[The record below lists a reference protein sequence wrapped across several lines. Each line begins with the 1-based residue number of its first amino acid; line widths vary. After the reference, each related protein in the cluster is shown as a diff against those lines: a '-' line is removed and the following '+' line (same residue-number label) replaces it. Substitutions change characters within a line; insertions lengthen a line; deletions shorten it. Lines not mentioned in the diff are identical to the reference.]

1 LRDTFGFV
9 RVKDWV
15 SWGMDSAGQAAL
27 VSGKRS
33 EGVHVWR
40 FFLAQGLIK
49 TAFSF
54 GIDVAFGAD

>member
-1 LRDTFGFV
+1 
-9 RVKDWV
+9 
-15 SWGMDSAGQAAL
+15 MDSAGQAAL

>member
-1 LRDTFGFV
+1 
-9 RVKDWV
+9 
-15 SWGMDSAGQAAL
+15 MDSAGQAAL

-40 FFLAQGLIK
+40 FFLEQGLIK

-54 GIDVAFGAD
+54 GIDVAFGADWVERRIKVFVKFP